1 MNVTPKS
8 TFMYSVYTI
17 IKYFTMV
24 HQNWKKNM
32 HSLKAFFELRAYT
45 EMLELLLEF
54 SYLLYHKDMQYA
66 HWSWVFFQSLSL
78 ADFHKLRSQL
88 NNQAMEVL
96 RLCQDWRKNSTYLAL
111 HLCRFRE
118 NI

>member
-8 TFMYSVYTI
+8 TLMYSVYTI

-24 HQNWKKNM
+24 HRNWKKNM
-32 HSLKAFFELRAYT
+32 HSVKVFFELRAYT

-54 SYLLYHKDMQYA
+54 SYLLYYKDMQYA
-66 HWSWVFFQSLSL
+66 HWSWVFFQLLPL

-88 NNQAMEVL
+88 NNHAMEVL
-96 RLCQDWRKNSTYLAL
+96 RLCQDRRKNSAYLAL
-111 HLCRFRE
+111 LLCRFRE